1 MKRPATPYFKPNEL
15 PKFGHSIHRLRQ
27 LVRSGE
33 AERVSRGLYRWTRL
47 PATTHDSLAMVA
59 KAIPGAAICLLSALR
74 FHDIGTQDPHAVWIA
89 IRRSGWRP
97 SNTGVAVRIVHFRAK
112 GMDLGIST
120 HHVDGLALRVTD
132 PARSIVDCF
141 RLRNR
146 IGLDIGLEA
155 LGDALRRKKV
165 TIDALISMAREFRVE
180 KIMRPYIEARSA

>member
-27 LVRSGE
+27 LVKSGE

-47 PATTHDSLAMVA
+47 PAMTHESLALVA
-59 KAIPGAAICLLSALR
+59 KAIPEAVICVLSALR
-74 FHDIGTQDPHAVWIA
+74 FHDIGSQDPHAVWVA

-97 SNTGVAVRIVHFRAK
+97 SKIGVPIRIIHFRAK
-112 GMDLGIST
+112 GMELGISV

-132 PARSIVDCF
+132 PARTIVDCF

-155 LGDALRRKKV
+155 LRDALRRKKV
-165 TIDALISMAREFRVE
+165 TVDALMTMARAFRVE
-180 KIMRPYIEARSA
+180 KIMRPYLEAQSA